1 MSWEDDK
8 RLEHIRFQYR
18 INGCVGPTCWK
29 TSNNKLSFAGT
40 RSIKGDWTPPPE
52 DNTYDIRAVT
62 ECKPTGLA
70 EYDTDQSPP
79 ITGTID
85 RNAPKIVMLTSS
97 SNAKTVGHHDKVS
110 ERAPCSAP
118 SAYQLLANM
127 DALHNIKL

>member
-1 MSWEDDK
+1 MSWDDDT

-18 INGCVGPTCWK
+18 INGCVGPMCWK
-29 TSNNKLSFAGT
+29 TSDNELSFAGT
-40 RSIKGDWTPPPE
+40 QSIQGDWTPPAE

-62 ECKPTGLA
+62 ECTPTGME
-70 EYDTDQSPP
+70 EYDENQSPP

-110 ERAPCSAP
+110 AHPHSRIKHCHI
-118 SAYQLLANM
+118 M
-127 DALHNIKL
+127 ALCM